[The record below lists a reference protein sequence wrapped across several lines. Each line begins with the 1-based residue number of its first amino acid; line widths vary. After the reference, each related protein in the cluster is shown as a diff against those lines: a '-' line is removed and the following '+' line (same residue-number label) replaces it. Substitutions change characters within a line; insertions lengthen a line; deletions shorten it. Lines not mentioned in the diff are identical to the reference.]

1 MRSINSKTTY
11 FTFIVIVL
19 VAVHAEG
26 RALGISAT
34 ELVSDG
40 VNDIQSENSHLH
52 LKGSEPCENICEQ
65 MYGFLP
71 CSTNILGHLFLI
83 LVYEY
88 LLFHGESY
96 MAAGSE
102 KIFEILGPGIF
113 GSSAFDLLR
122 ALPESLI
129 LLVTGLN
136 SDKKSAQEYASS
148 GVGLL
153 AGSSILLLTV
163 VWGTCVIIGSQ
174 NLNDDHNPSGSNRS
188 KLSIKESLTGS
199 GLTMDIDTVN
209 MSRIM
214 VFSIIP
220 LLIMQIPTLFNLSS
234 TPRAVTLM
242 VSLIIAVIFLIS
254 YFVYQVFEP
263 HIEKRR
269 LEYIKHDHL
278 ILRIFQHV
286 NKQTLQ
292 KILAEDGSANVAAI
306 NGLYHEISGGED
318 LLASDIKEMLLQN
331 KENVVNIKEEQIADL
346 LRIFDRNGDQVI
358 SREEFV
364 DGLTNYINQT
374 KRALEKKYIAKESM
388 NKLYKSFIKPWIE
401 HTRREL
407 KLKGHIISQV
417 LNHAQTDRVGSLCKD
432 DGTPDEDAI
441 RRLFQ
446 QVDSD
451 GDGHASKSEL
461 KILVKD
467 INLGEVA
474 DSDEAVAKII
484 HELDLNGDDEISE
497 NEFVEVFTNWINRN
511 SSKAPHLVPM
521 PHENQAWEE
530 VETVVEDKRI
540 KGIKAWLGAIG
551 YVILGITMLSLLAE
565 PLVHNVQ
572 NFSEKA
578 GISSFFISFIIVP
591 IATNFREAT
600 TAIREASQKK
610 RGNTSQT
617 IYEIYESVFMN
628 NILGFV
634 VISSLIYMRNITW
647 EFSADVLIVAIVC
660 VVMGV
665 SVSFRSTFPLW
676 TSFPAYAM
684 YLLSL
689 VLIFVLKDILH
700 YV

>member
-441 RRLFQ
+441 RRFL
-446 QVDSD
+446 
-451 GDGHASKSEL
+451 
-461 KILVKD
+461 I
-467 INLGEVA
+467 
-474 DSDEAVAKII
+474 
-484 HELDLNGDDEISE
+484 
-497 NEFVEVFTNWINRN
+497 
-511 SSKAPHLVPM
+511 
-521 PHENQAWEE
+521 
-530 VETVVEDKRI
+530 
-540 KGIKAWLGAIG
+540 
-551 YVILGITMLSLLAE
+551 
-565 PLVHNVQ
+565 
-572 NFSEKA
+572 
-578 GISSFFISFIIVP
+578 FISQ
-591 IATNFREAT
+591 
-600 TAIREASQKK
+600 S
-610 RGNTSQT
+610 
-617 IYEIYESVFMN
+617 
-628 NILGFV
+628 
-634 VISSLIYMRNITW
+634 
-647 EFSADVLIVAIVC
+647 
-660 VVMGV
+660 
-665 SVSFRSTFPLW
+665 
-676 TSFPAYAM
+676 
-684 YLLSL
+684 
-689 VLIFVLKDILH
+689 
-700 YV
+700 

>member
-1 MRSINSKTTY
+1 MRNISKTTY
-11 FTFIVIVL
+11 FTFILIVL

-26 RALGISAT
+26 RALGIRTT

-40 VNDIQSENSHLH
+40 VDDIQSEYSLLH
-52 LKGSEPCENICEQ
+52 LTGSEPSEEYCEQ

-96 MAAGSE
+96 LAAGGE

-113 GSSAFDLLR
+113 GSSAFDLLG

-136 SDKKSAQEYASS
+136 SDKESAQEYASS

-174 NLNDDHNPSGSNRS
+174 NLNDDHNPSGSKRP

-199 GLTMDIDTVN
+199 GLIMDIDTVN

-214 VFSIIP
+214 VLSIIP

-234 TPRAVTLM
+234 TLRALALM
-242 VSLIIAVIFLIS
+242 LSLTIAVIFLIS
-254 YFVYQVFEP
+254 YFIYQVFEP
-263 HIEKRR
+263 HIEKAR

-292 KILAEDGSANVAAI
+292 KILAEDGTANVAAI
-306 NGLYHEISGGED
+306 DGLYQEISRGED
-318 LLASDIKEMLLQN
+318 LLASDIKEMLLRN
-331 KENVVNIKEEQIADL
+331 KENMVNITEEQIAGVL
-346 LRIFDRNGDQVI
+346 KIFDRNGDQVI

-374 KRALEKKYIAKESM
+374 KRALERKYIAKESM
-388 NKLYKSFIKPWIE
+388 NNLYKSFVKPWIE
-401 HTRREL
+401 HTRRER
-407 KLKGHIISQV
+407 KLKEHIIAEV
-417 LNHAQTDRVGSLCKD
+417 LNRAQIDMVGNLCKE
-432 DGTPDEDAI
+432 DGTPDEAAI
-441 RRLFQ
+441 RRLFHR
-446 QVDSD
+446 VDID
-451 GDGHASKSEL
+451 GDGHVSKSEL
-461 KILVKD
+461 KILVRN

-474 DSDEAVAKII
+474 NSEEAVTKII
-484 HELDLNGDDEISE
+484 HELDLNRDDQISE
-497 NEFVEVFTNWINRN
+497 NEFVEVFTNWTNRN
-511 SSKAPHLVPM
+511 SINAPHLLPVH
-521 PHENQAWEE
+521 HENQAWEE

-540 KGIKAWLGAIG
+540 KGIKAWLGALG

-565 PLVHNVQ
+565 PLVHSVQ

-600 TAIREASQKK
+600 TAIREASHKK

-617 IYEIYESVFMN
+617 IYESNIYEKYHLG
-628 NILGFV
+628 IL
-634 VISSLIYMRNITW
+634 S
-647 EFSADVLIVAIVC
+647 
-660 VVMGV
+660 
-665 SVSFRSTFPLW
+665 
-676 TSFPAYAM
+676 
-684 YLLSL
+684 
-689 VLIFVLKDILH
+689 
-700 YV
+700 

>member
-1 MRSINSKTTY
+1 
-11 FTFIVIVL
+11 
-19 VAVHAEG
+19 
-26 RALGISAT
+26 
-34 ELVSDG
+34 
-40 VNDIQSENSHLH
+40 
-52 LKGSEPCENICEQ
+52 
-65 MYGFLP
+65 
-71 CSTNILGHLFLI
+71 
-83 LVYEY
+83 
-88 LLFHGESY
+88 

-136 SDKKSAQEYASS
+136 SDKESAQEYASS

-163 VWGTCVIIGSQ
+163 VWGTCVVIGSQ
-174 NLNDDHNPSGSNRS
+174 NLNEDHNPSGSKRS

-199 GLTMDIDTVN
+199 GLIMDIDTVN

-214 VFSIIP
+214 VLSIIP
-220 LLIMQIPTLFNLSS
+220 FLIMQIPTLFNLSS

-242 VSLIIAVIFLIS
+242 LSLIIAVIFIIS

-306 NGLYHEISGGED
+306 NSLYHEISGGED

-331 KENVVNIKEEQIADL
+331 KENGVNIKEEQIADL
-346 LRIFDRNGDQVI
+346 LKIFDRNGDQVI
-358 SREEFV
+358 SKEEFV

-407 KLKGHIISQV
+407 KLKGHVISEV
-417 LNHAQTDRVGSLCKD
+417 LSHAQSDMVGSLCKD
-432 DGTPDEDAI
+432 DGTPDEAAI
-441 RRLFQ
+441 RRLFH

-451 GDGHASKSEL
+451 GDGHVSKSEL
-461 KILVKD
+461 KILVKN

-474 DSDEAVAKII
+474 NSEEAVTKII
-484 HELDLNGDDEISE
+484 HELDLNKDDEISE

-511 SSKAPHLVPM
+511 SRKATHLVPM
-521 PHENQAWEE
+521 PHENQTWEE
-530 VETVVEDKRI
+530 VETVVEDRRI
-540 KGIKAWLGAIG
+540 KGIKAWLSALG

-565 PLVHNVQ
+565 PLVHNVK

-578 GISSFFISFIIVP
+578 GISSFFISFILVP

-600 TAIREASQKK
+600 TSIREASHKK

-660 VVMGV
+660 AVMGI

-684 YLLSL
+684 YLVSL
-689 VLIFVLKDILH
+689 VLIFVLRDVLH
-700 YV
+700 YA